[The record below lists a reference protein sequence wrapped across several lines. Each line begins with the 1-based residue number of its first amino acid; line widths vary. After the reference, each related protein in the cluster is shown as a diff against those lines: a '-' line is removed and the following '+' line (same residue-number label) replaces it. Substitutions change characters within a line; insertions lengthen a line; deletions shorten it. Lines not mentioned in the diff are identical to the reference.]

1 MEDRTEGPQKIEN
14 ELPYDP
20 AIPILGIY
28 LKKTEAL
35 NSKRHMQ
42 SYLHSQGNGNNLS
55 VHQQMS
61 G

>member
-1 MEDRTEGPQKIEN
+1 MEDSTEGPQKIEN

-20 AIPILGIY
+20 AITILGIY

-42 SYLHSQGNGNNLS
+42 SYIVKVMGTT
-55 VHQQMS
+55 
-61 G
+61 

>member
-1 MEDRTEGPQKIEN
+1 MEGPQKIEN
-14 ELPYDP
+14 GLPCDP

-35 NSKRHMQ
+35 NSKRYMQ

-55 VHQQMS
+55 VHQ
-61 G
+61 